1 MPLVYETIEALVRVE
16 LAAMSPDEM
25 AVGNVS
31 ACFFMSVC
39 FWRCADPLPHN
50 VPAMQAA
57 PTIVQASLG
66 DAAGSNAFTLDGL
79 KEELKK

>member
-57 PTIVQASLG
+57 PTIVHVDILVWLLG
-66 DAAGSNAFTLDGL
+66 GGGGMLGVARHFF
-79 KEELKK
+79 